1 LKGDIL
7 QGVELLLQSYNRNN
21 ARASLE
27 RPAKTLKDIRIALSE
42 VAEATITIAK
52 EDWVLKKLKFDSMYS
67 REDSIEDAHF
77 QTFKWLLQDPNDDS
91 KLVSNIG
98 SGPRHSEYLLFMNII
113 VVLIKTYTFS

>member
-1 LKGDIL
+1 MKGDIL
-7 QGVELLLQSYNRNN
+7 QGVELLLQSYNRND

-27 RPAKTLKDIRIALSE
+27 HPAKTLKDIRIALSD
-42 VAEATITIAK
+42 VAEATTTIAR
-52 EDWVLKKLKFDSMYS
+52 EDRVLKKLKFDSMYS
-67 REDSIEDAHF
+67 REDSIENAHF